1 LLPGAEVSQIAHN
14 QGGSIMGKG
23 SNQNQGKKECILKF
37 QNSFFL
43 NVFTIL
49 VQMTKL
55 AISSWI
61 VSKKMAQMDRKEVKK
76 LRNLQ
81 LVAEN
86 FKTLYVFY
94 VFLKSIYCFYLFIIF
109 GLKHV
114 FNSRRLLFTDHQSV
128 GLVVNC
134 TSKLH

>member
-1 LLPGAEVSQIAHN
+1 
-14 QGGSIMGKG
+14 
-23 SNQNQGKKECILKF
+23 
-37 QNSFFL
+37 
-43 NVFTIL
+43 
-49 VQMTKL
+49 MTKL